1 MCFRPAD
8 TKLGAA
14 VPTRP
19 VHIQIMVTAH
29 TMKRLLRY
37 RRGGVPVLETGVHLL
52 ESEKTFATI
61 YCLQDNVPERCF
73 LSRAPARYVHL
84 YRDGISTYDSS
95 AVFCISNECKCAVWK
110 RGSLLLQ

>member
-1 MCFRPAD
+1 MCFRRVD
-8 TKLGAA
+8 TKLRA
-14 VPTRP
+14 VAQVRQ

-29 TMKRLLRY
+29 TMKRLSRY
-37 RRGGVPVLETGVHLL
+37 RRDGVPVLETGVHLL

-61 YCLQDNVPERCF
+61 YCLQDSVPERCF

-95 AVFCISNECKCAVWK
+95 AVFCISN
-110 RGSLLLQ
+110 G